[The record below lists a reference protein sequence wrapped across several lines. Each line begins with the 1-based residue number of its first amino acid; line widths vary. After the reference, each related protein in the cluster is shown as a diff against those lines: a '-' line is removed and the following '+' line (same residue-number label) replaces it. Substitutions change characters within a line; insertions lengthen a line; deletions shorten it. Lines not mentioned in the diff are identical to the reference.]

1 MRYQSERTFFPPAWL
16 SSLAS
21 SLAICFILIFLTG
34 RKNATQLIFQFQR
47 CVTLSLPPV
56 PVLACVCLSMCVCV
70 RVWRSLGKGN
80 LCAYRYLY
88 CLVERFFFPFPP
100 SLFFFLL
107 FAEGWGKMP
116 RWPILWTFGVSAPFR
131 TRRASPRSM
140 TLDNH
145 NSCSAFDS
153 VRFFYTH
160 WSVFWQCVLLFPI
173 SSFGSIQRSRCL
185 VTGVFAWIFSELRKT
200 PSQNGRARKRRE
212 RWWTY
217 THTHTQHAWLRVW
230 GEQFYRARRPVQ
242 PRVSFAQISSFFAR
256 GKLTYL
262 QTISTSPTPLRPS
275 FLRDKRCTGGKI
287 IDPHLFFLS
296 PFIPRILGNAFF
308 FMLCTAD
315 RVWFALS
322 GFITSIACGFWID
335 FDLGWRNINGDFG
348 HRVLE

>member
-1 MRYQSERTFFPPAWL
+1 MRYQSERTFFPPACL

-47 CVTLSLPPV
+47 CVTLSLRPV
-56 PVLACVCLSMCVCV
+56 PVLACVCVSMCVCV

-100 SLFFFLL
+100 SLFFLL

-185 VTGVFAWIFSELRKT
+185 VTVVFAWFFSELRKT

-212 RWWTY
+212 RWWNY
-217 THTHTQHAWLRVW
+217 THTYA
-230 GEQFYRARRPVQ
+230 AC
-242 PRVSFAQISSFFAR
+242 
-256 GKLTYL
+256 LTSCMGRTVL
-262 QTISTSPTPLRPS
+262 SRSTSCPATC
-275 FLRDKRCTGGKI
+275 FVCT
-287 IDPHLFFLS
+287 DFLFFL
-296 PFIPRILGNAFF
+296 PEGNSHIFKQSRQAPHPYGLRFFEIKGAQAGKLLTLTFF
-308 FMLCTAD
+308 FFRHSFLA
-315 RVWFALS
+315 S
-322 GFITSIACGFWID
+322 
-335 FDLGWRNINGDFG
+335 
-348 HRVLE
+348 